1 MPEKNDTGLSDDVRQ
16 ADEYG
21 EPGRAGRSHGRV
33 VDKNH
38 PEGASRPA
46 QDEGSNPADPNNA
59 TEKSE
64 HWESGRQRSN

>member
-1 MPEKNDTGLSDDVRQ
+1 MPEQNEKGLSDDVRQ
-16 ADEYG
+16 ADESG

-33 VDKNH
+33 VDKNN

-46 QDEGSNPADPNNA
+46 PEAGSKPDDPNNA
-59 TEKSE
+59 SEKSE

>member
-1 MPEKNDTGLSDDVRQ
+1 MAEQNKTGMNDDVRQ
-16 ADEYG
+16 ADESG

-33 VDKNH
+33 VDKNN

-46 QDEGSNPADPNNA
+46 QDEGSAPSEA